1 MWKRFAQHL
10 RCPVSGEGLTLVPFK
25 ETDVLITDQI
35 AASVEAAGH
44 SRPGRDFCRR
54 TEAGVLLAPSSGLL
68 YPIARGVPLM
78 HPFETTAHA
87 QFVREYS
94 SQLAK
99 LRPRYR
105 FPSCAPKPCE
115 RAFLRAFGREWDG
128 GGKAVGAGAN
138 GGDHEDRRLL
148 TELGL
153 RQARRTPQILLDV
166 GCGLGRTTAQAR
178 RHLKGEA
185 IGIDLNFSVVTAS
198 ERFRGNPLLHFV
210 QASPFYLPF
219 EPGTFDLIYSRGV
232 LHHTYDPHEAL
243 LAVAKYC
250 RPGGRFYLWV
260 AGPAAKHTAFDRVAH
275 AADTALRPILSV
287 APTVIGTAML
297 APFALGSLG
306 LNRLRRRR
314 NQNLP
319 PRTFDDALHVARDH
333 FAPRYAHRYDA
344 SQVVE
349 WFREAG
355 FEGIEV
361 IDGSGA
367 PDGLNGD
374 ARPNTGVRAERP
386 LARSSQASVSH

>member
-1 MWKRFAQHL
+1 MWKRFAQQL

-25 ETDVLITDQI
+25 ETDVLITDQV
-35 AASVEAAGH
+35 AASIEAAGY

-87 QFVREYS
+87 QFGREYS
-94 SQLAK
+94 SHLAK

-115 RAFLRAFGREWDG
+115 RAFLRAFGRDWDG
-128 GGKAVGAGAN
+128 ASRGSGAGVN
-138 GGDHEDRRLL
+138 GDHEDRRLL
-148 TELGL
+148 SELGF
-153 RQARRTPQILLDV
+153 RQARRAPQTLLEV
-166 GCGLGRTTAQAR
+166 GCGVGRTTAQAR

-185 IGIDLNFSVVTAS
+185 IGIDLSFSVVTAA

-210 QASPFYLPF
+210 QASAFYLPF
-219 EPGTFDLIYSRGV
+219 EPSTFDLIYSRGV
-232 LHHTYDPHEAL
+232 LHHTYDPREAL

-260 AGPAAKHTAFDRVAH
+260 AGPAAKHTTFGRVAY
-275 AADTALRPILSV
+275 AADMALRPILSV
-287 APTVIGTAML
+287 APEVIGTAML

-306 LNRLRRRR
+306 VNRLRRRR

-319 PRTFDDALHVARDH
+319 PRTFDDALHSARNH
-333 FAPRYAHRYDA
+333 FAPRYAHRHEP
-344 SQVVE
+344 SEVME

-361 IDGSGA
+361 IDSNGG

-386 LARSSQASVSH
+386 LARSSHASVSH